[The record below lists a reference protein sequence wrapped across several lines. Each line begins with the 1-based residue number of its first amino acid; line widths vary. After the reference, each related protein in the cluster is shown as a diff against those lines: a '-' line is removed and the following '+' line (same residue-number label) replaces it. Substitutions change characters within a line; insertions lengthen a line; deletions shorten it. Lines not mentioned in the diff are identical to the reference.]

1 MKKGSMR
8 MRGLE
13 AELRKLEETDDAVRA
28 AREALDDLPNQ
39 FARMDRH
46 DDARRAVGKRVVKP

>member
-1 MKKGSMR
+1 MKKSSRR

-13 AELRKLEETDDAVRA
+13 VELRTLEETDDAVKA

-46 DDARRAVGKRVVKP
+46 DDARRAVGRREVKP